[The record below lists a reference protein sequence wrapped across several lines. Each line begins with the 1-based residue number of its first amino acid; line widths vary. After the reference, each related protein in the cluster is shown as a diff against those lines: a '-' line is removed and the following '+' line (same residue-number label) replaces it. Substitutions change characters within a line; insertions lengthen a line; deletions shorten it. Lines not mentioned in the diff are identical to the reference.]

1 MSPPSFNGDTIFGNM
16 NYQGE
21 DFIKDII
28 PRMNLVRRRDVAF
41 AFYNVLQMSKE
52 GKINIEQEEFYGKLT
67 IKKV

>member
-1 MSPPSFNGDTIFGNM
+1 MSPPAFNDDTIFGNI
-16 NYQGE
+16 NYQEE
-21 DFIKDII
+21 DFIEDII